1 MKKILHIVN
10 GNVSGNARNIYEIVS
25 LAKKKF
31 DVTVVSE
38 NYIPKLK
45 IFKKFNIKVIVFKKH
60 ESTLSN
66 KILWHFFLVDY
77 NWLNFLNNKLK
88 NQKFDY
94 ISIQNN
100 YLGKTIL
107 KFKKVNKL
115 FSAKIIFDIHDSL
128 PESYI
133 SWNKNRNI
141 FARLIFLLFTNTY
154 RLRNYENY
162 MIKNSYKTLVT
173 CIESKKK
180 MINFYSD
187 KIKNKIIVIN
197 NLESKEF
204 QKKFKVKLKKTKKIR
219 VLYFGGFAP
228 HRGIKTLIESAFYL
242 DKKKYEIYIIGS
254 INNQYSKMIHKMNRP
269 KNVKILKKINLKNL
283 KKFLNDKT
291 IGIVPH
297 DANMHTNTTV
307 PYKLSQYMSLGLPQL
322 VSDCDPLKRIIKD
335 SHSGIIFK
343 SSDKFDLKEKI
354 LSFKIDLIRNL
365 RKNSLNYFNKNN
377 WESCEENTYLKIYE

>member
-133 SWNKNRNI
+133 C
-141 FARLIFLLFTNTY
+141 LLYTSPSP
-154 RLRNYENY
+154 R
-162 MIKNSYKTLVT
+162 
-173 CIESKKK
+173 
-180 MINFYSD
+180 D
-187 KIKNKIIVIN
+187 
-197 NLESKEF
+197 
-204 QKKFKVKLKKTKKIR
+204 
-219 VLYFGGFAP
+219 
-228 HRGIKTLIESAFYL
+228 
-242 DKKKYEIYIIGS
+242 
-254 INNQYSKMIHKMNRP
+254 
-269 KNVKILKKINLKNL
+269 
-283 KKFLNDKT
+283 
-291 IGIVPH
+291 
-297 DANMHTNTTV
+297 
-307 PYKLSQYMSLGLPQL
+307 
-322 VSDCDPLKRIIKD
+322 
-335 SHSGIIFK
+335 
-343 SSDKFDLKEKI
+343 
-354 LSFKIDLIRNL
+354 
-365 RKNSLNYFNKNN
+365 
-377 WESCEENTYLKIYE
+377 